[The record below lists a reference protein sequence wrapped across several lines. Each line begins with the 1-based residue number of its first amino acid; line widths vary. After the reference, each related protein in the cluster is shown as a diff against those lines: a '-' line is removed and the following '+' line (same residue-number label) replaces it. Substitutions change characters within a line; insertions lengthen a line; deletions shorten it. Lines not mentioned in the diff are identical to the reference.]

1 MSLDAVSKQYRM
13 ITGQDSPTDAKQT
26 KAATEPAAP
35 GPELEVPV
43 EIHDAGGHEKMVGL
57 TTEPVAEVVD
67 EDGAPLEE
75 TPAEP
80 EDASA

>member
-1 MSLDAVSKQYRM
+1 MGLEGVSRQYRL

-26 KAATEPAAP
+26 KAASEPAAP
-35 GPELEVPV
+35 GPELEPEVVAEP
-43 EIHDAGGHEKMVGL
+43 
-57 TTEPVAEVVD
+57 EPVAEIVD

-80 EDASA
+80 EPEPES

>member
-13 ITGQDSPTDAKQT
+13 ITGQDSPTDAKKT
-26 KAATEPAAP
+26 KAASEPAAP
-35 GPELEVPV
+35 GPELEVPAEPV
-43 EIHDAGGHEKMVGL
+43 A
-57 TTEPVAEVVD
+57 EPVAEVVD